1 MKVKI
6 INLDSRP
13 DRWETV
19 QKEVERFGITE
30 YERFSAHPGGF
41 MGFNKSVHYV
51 LENESEV
58 LILEDD
64 CVFNGKFFDVLEAKA
79 KLPDNWDLLYLGANV
94 QTEQRKY
101 TDGIWHLDNAW
112 TSHAILY
119 STKGAMYCY
128 EHFPYEDGI
137 IYDEWLRTVAQKRLN
152 CFIMNPMIAFQAVGF
167 SDIWGCQADYG
178 IKGSEIHLQ

>member
-13 DRWETV
+13 DRWEEVT
-19 QKEVERFGITE
+19 KEVERFGITE
-30 YERFSAHPGGF
+30 YERFAAHPGGY
-41 MGFNKSVHYV
+41 MGFNKSVHFV

-64 CVFNGKFFDVLEAKA
+64 VIFDGKFFDILEAKA

-94 QTEQRKY
+94 QNQQNRY
-101 TDGIWHLDNAW
+101 CDGIWHLNNAW

-119 STKGAMYCY
+119 SDKGARYCY
-128 EHFPYEDGI
+128 EHFPYEQGM
-137 IYDEWLRTVAQKRLN
+137 IYDEWLRTVAQKQLN
-152 CFIMNPMIAFQAVGF
+152 CFIVKPMIAFQRVGF
-167 SDIWGCQADYG
+167 SDIWGTMADYG
-178 IKGSEIHLQ
+178 IKGTEKWLI

>member
-19 QKEVERFGITE
+19 CKEVERFGITE
-30 YERFSAHPGGF
+30 YERFAAYSGGY

-64 CVFNGKFFDVLEAKA
+64 VIFDGKFFDILEAKA
-79 KLPDNWDLLYLGANV
+79 KLPDNYDLLYLGANV
-94 QTEQRKY
+94 QSEQKRFC
-101 TDGIWHLDNAW
+101 DGIWHLDNAW

-119 STKGAMYCY
+119 SDKGAKWCY
-128 EHFPYEDGI
+128 ENFDHEHGI
-137 IYDEWLRTVAQKRLN
+137 IYDEWLRTVAQKQLN

-167 SDIWGCQADYG
+167 SDIWGCQAEYG
-178 IKGSEIHLQ
+178 IKGSERWLL